1 MKRNEKEK
9 EKVESARDI
18 FTEGEEMD
26 QVIWSIMSVMWSGY
40 AGTLVGAERWE
51 NQPTAD
57 NPAFARDS
65 LLLTPQPLF
74 HRSGI
79 YLSGVL
85 APIPQELVHRGA
97 DLLNLLH
104 SDPDILSRGDTT
116 PLVHL
121 IF

>member
-51 NQPTAD
+51 NQLTAD

-65 LLLTPQPLF
+65 LLLTPPTTVPSKWYLF
-74 HRSGI
+74 VWCSSTNTSGAG
-79 YLSGVL
+79 S
-85 APIPQELVHRGA
+85 
-97 DLLNLLH
+97 
-104 SDPDILSRGDTT
+104 
-116 PLVHL
+116 
-121 IF
+121 